1 MRFAFD
7 AVFLGG
13 GLRVVGV
20 LEGLKP
26 WRVGAARRA
35 VSVHAPLPEA
45 GRLVTGADVAA
56 PRVLLV
62 GADRRFRLVVA
73 ALLQRRGC
81 TVTVGDEVSGTADVA
96 VRQRV
101 EVVVLDAGVLPALAA
116 LEAARLE
123 ALRPSVGMVL
133 VSENPRQAA
142 RAAIV
147 LPKWG
152 SFDGLYG
159 AIVSARAER
168 LGAPGPAPVS

>member
-1 MRFAFD
+1 
-7 AVFLGG
+7 
-13 GLRVVGV
+13 
-20 LEGLKP
+20 
-26 WRVGAARRA
+26 
-35 VSVHAPLPEA
+35 
-45 GRLVTGADVAA
+45 
-56 PRVLLV
+56 
-62 GADRRFRLVVA
+62 
-73 ALLQRRGC
+73 
-81 TVTVGDEVSGTADVA
+81 VTVGGEVSGTADVA

-101 EVVVLDAGVLPALAA
+101 EVVVLDAGMLPALAA

-133 VSENPRQAA
+133 VSDNPAQAA

-168 LGAPGPAPVS
+168 LGAPGPRPLS